1 LDGRAPTLSGR
12 EREELRRGTRLP
24 LILVIVALVLAI
36 LLPHFTERRV
46 TRLRDEINNLAD
58 PARLRVTGIQLELA
72 LQGSQRRGFL
82 LTGDRTLATE
92 FEASRERR
100 IREEHEL
107 MAYSAPLDESG
118 RAGLSPQVARLARAT
133 RSLDS
138 LVENSRDVSAGSLR
152 AQHDGFVAIQLLSDS
167 LARKIDSMTTAR
179 RSTIGATENFVSL
192 TIAGLLLLGLAAAL
206 LVERLGARFRTLAL
220 HLEEHAQEREQL
232 LQRER
237 AEHELSEKRRR
248 ELEQVTESRARLVR
262 GFTHDVKNPLGA
274 ADGYLELLE
283 DGIIADV
290 SEPQRETIGRVR
302 RSIRA
307 ALELIAHLLDIARA
321 ESGQLEI
328 RRRPTQVADEVRE
341 VADAFNAQARSKRL
355 AMELALEPGMPVV
368 QTDPARLRQ
377 VVGNLI
383 SNAVKYTPQGGHVL
397 VRTCL
402 APAPQTPEEREIEII
417 VSDDGPGIPR
427 DKIPMLFTEFTRF
440 DPRAAEGAGIGLAIS
455 KKIAQALG
463 GDIVVETEVGRG
475 ASFIFQLPVK
485 APDRVDA

>member
-1 LDGRAPTLSGR
+1 
-12 EREELRRGTRLP
+12 
-24 LILVIVALVLAI
+24 VLAI

-46 TRLRDEINNLAD
+46 ARLRDEINNFAD

-82 LTGDRTLATE
+82 LTGDKNLATE

-100 IREEHEL
+100 IREEREL
-107 MAYSAPLDESG
+107 RDYSRRLDADG
-118 RAGLSPQVARLARAT
+118 TAGVIGYVGQLVRAT
-133 RSLDS
+133 NSLDSIVENSPDISARSLD
-138 LVENSRDVSAGSLR
+138 V
-152 AQHDGFVAIQLLSDS
+152 QHDGFVAIQLLSDT
-167 LARKIDSMTTAR
+167 LAGKIDSITTAR
-179 RSTIGATENFVSL
+179 RAAIGATESLVSFS
-192 TIAGLLLLGLAAAL
+192 IAGLLLLGLAAAL
-206 LVERLGARFRTLAL
+206 LVDRLGARFRAVAL
-220 HLEEHAQEREQL
+220 ELEESAVEREQL

-237 AEHELSEKRRR
+237 AEHEMSEKRRA

-290 SEPQRETIGRVR
+290 TDPQREIIGKVR
-302 RSIRA
+302 RSIRS

-321 ESGQLEI
+321 EAGQLEI
-328 RRRPTQVADEVRE
+328 RKRPTRVADEVRE
-341 VADAFNAQARSKRL
+341 VTDAFLAQARAKRL
-355 AMELALEPGMPVV
+355 EMNLALESELPVI
-368 QTDPARLRQ
+368 QTDPDRLRQ

-383 SNAVKYTPQGGHVL
+383 SNAVKYTPSGGHVQ

-402 APAPQTPEEREIEII
+402 APAPATPDEREIEIS
-417 VSDDGPGIPR
+417 VSDDGPGIAD
-427 DKIPMLFTEFTRF
+427 DKLPLLFTEFTRF

-463 GDIVVETEVGRG
+463 GDIIVKTEVGRG
-475 ASFIFQLPVK
+475 SSFILQLPLPRPEMADVTDSK
-485 APDRVDA
+485 RRPS